1 MKIRSKRREYAL
13 DTPLEERLKLL
24 GEELQKA
31 AVNGTVIVVPV
42 NMGMARS
49 LLNLRCSLHRL
60 HMHNVLYYTY
70 DTSIYS
76 YLIEE
81 LQEPYVLF
89 NETGFNSAE
98 LALYAQGHY
107 HKFIRQR
114 LHIWRWLVQDL
125 SLNFWYLPSFLHSFL
140 PSFLPLP
147 LALSA
152 ALSLTPN
159 LSFTCVALR
168 FVDADVVVLKDF
180 RHFESANYFIH
191 PNSKFNTM
199 YR

>member
-1 MKIRSKRREYAL
+1 MVTALSMLSMLVSLSGLPNTQWAPQSFTGEWMKIRSKRREYAL

-125 SLNFWYLPSFLHSFL
+125 SLNFWYLPTFLPTFLIPSFLLSFL
-140 PSFLPLP
+140 PSHSCLCTPFL
-147 LALSA
+147 
-152 ALSLTPN
+152 
-159 LSFTCVALR
+159 LR
-168 FVDADVVVLKDF
+168 SV
-180 RHFESANYFIH
+180 
-191 PNSKFNTM
+191 
-199 YR
+199 